1 MKRLW
6 VVLALLLASTAG
18 VAQTTDSQTLR
29 AILDEI
35 RQLRHD
41 LQTTSVASQRVQI
54 ALYRVQLQDAAVARA
69 RRAVE
74 DAHQQLA
81 KATDERQHRSAQI
94 RQIEDN
100 PPQNADERRQME
112 EVDKQFKLELE
123 RLSTQEQEAQARSSD
138 AESQLRSEQNK
149 LDSLHDVLDQLD
161 QALTKVGRSEAR
173 Q

>member
-6 VVLALLLASTAG
+6 VVLALLLASTAA

-29 AILDEI
+29 AILEEI

-41 LQTTSVASQRVQI
+41 LQTTSVAAQRVQI

-69 RRAVE
+69 SRVVD
-74 DAHQQLA
+74 DAHERLANIRAERQRIAEQAQRFDDDSSQDAARRREIDEVKKQLKLESDRLA
-81 KATDERQHRSAQI
+81 K
-94 RQIEDN
+94 
-100 PPQNADERRQME
+100 E
-112 EVDKQFKLELE
+112 E
-123 RLSTQEQEAQARSSD
+123 EQGQARASD
-138 AESQLRSEQNK
+138 AEAQLRSEQNK

-161 QALTKVGRSEAR
+161 QALTKVGRSDSR